1 MTPNWW
7 APARHQSFTST
18 ENLLSDPGNASSD
31 VDEEIILKS
40 IEQSQKWLIW
50 DRDQSNLFSCLAY
63 DEE

>member
-7 APARHQSFTST
+7 APARHQSFTSN
-18 ENLLSDPGNASSD
+18 ENLPSDLANVLE
-31 VDEEIILKS
+31 VDEEITLKG
-40 IEQSQKWLIW
+40 IEQSQMWLIW

>member
-7 APARHQSFTST
+7 VSARHQSFTSN
-18 ENLLSDPGNASSD
+18 ENLLSDLANASE
-31 VDEEIILKS
+31 VDEEIILRS
-40 IEQSQKWLIW
+40 IEQSQMWLIW

>member
-7 APARHQSFTST
+7 APARHQSFTSN
-18 ENLLSDPGNASSD
+18 ENLPSDLANVLE
-31 VDEEIILKS
+31 VDEEITLRG
-40 IEQSQKWLIW
+40 IEQSQMWLIW

>member
-7 APARHQSFTST
+7 APARHQSFTSN
-18 ENLLSDPGNASSD
+18 ENLASDPANVLE
-31 VDEEIILKS
+31 VDEEITLRG
-40 IEQSQKWLIW
+40 IEQSQMWLIW